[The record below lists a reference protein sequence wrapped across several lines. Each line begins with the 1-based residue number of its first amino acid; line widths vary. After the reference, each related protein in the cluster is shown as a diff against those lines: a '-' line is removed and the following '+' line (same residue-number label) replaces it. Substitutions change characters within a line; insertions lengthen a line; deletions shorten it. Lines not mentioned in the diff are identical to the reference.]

1 MIQSMKDILK
11 IMNLMDTENIKVQNI
26 IIMDILCNV
35 TTVGED
41 FFQEWL
47 RVHLLPE
54 LVAFVRVSFDFR
66 IVELAPVKGADE
78 LHVALARNK
87 FRLDFR
93 VERAEF
99 PDEGGHAHDA
109 SSACTCVSLDVRRD
123 FFPADIPVLEN
134 FSEILVHAVG
144 NAFVLLDAHLREVSF
159 ARGGFGGENFC
170 IRQRLLTGF
179 GQFASGIGLEKC
191 FVEILVFVGV
201 VVVTAAVASVVAD
214 IERLVSGRCL
224 GIFNI
229 CRFRVRQIIAG
240 GKFRMLCQL
249 GIANL
254 RVHGCSKE
262 KSCGENKNPF
272 CKIQFFHVSNIIYWR
287 WGASKLKWE
296 SV

>member
-1 MIQSMKDILK
+1 M
-11 IMNLMDTENIKVQNI
+11 
-26 IIMDILCNV
+26 
-35 TTVGED
+35 
-41 FFQEWL
+41 
-47 RVHLLPE
+47 LPE
-54 LVAFVRVSFDFR
+54 LVAFVRVRLDFR

-93 VERAEF
+93 IERTEF
-99 PDEGGHAHDA
+99 PDKGGHAHDA
-109 SSACTCVSLDVRRD
+109 ASAGTCVSLDVRRD

-144 NAFVLLDAHLREVSF
+144 NAFVLLDAHLRKVSL
-159 ARGGFGGENFC
+159 ARGGFGGEDFC

-179 GQFASGIGLEKC
+179 GKFACGIGLGKG
-191 FVEILVFVGV
+191 FVEILIFVGV

-224 GIFNI
+224 GISNI

-240 GKFRMLCQL
+240 GKFRMLGEFL
-249 GIANL
+249 VANL
-254 RVHGCSKE
+254 CVYGCGKE
-262 KSCGENKNPF
+262 KSRSEYKNPF
-272 CKIQFFHVSNIIYWR
+272 CKIQFFHVSNIIYWCC
-287 WGASKLKWE
+287 GASKVKWE